1 MITPA
6 LVVLAFALPG
16 LRGEPETPLANA
28 AVAGRTEEVR
38 RLIQEGADVHAL
50 AGAGFTAFAW
60 AARAGQ
66 IEAMHILK
74 EAGAPLDGK
83 DQGVN
88 GWTPI
93 MHALHKDQTKAA
105 LTLLEWGADPN
116 ATSRSGTTPLMRA
129 ACENE
134 PEVVRALLDRGADPR
149 RTTNDG
155 DNVLD
160 FAVNGGNADIVR
172 TVLQAAPDLRLGDS
186 LGSRLARFVA
196 RLSGKDAALDAIRDA
211 TLPPA
216 ELEAK
221 PQG

>member
-1 MITPA
+1 MIAPA

-16 LRGEPETPLANA
+16 LRGEPDSPLATT

-38 RLIQEGADVHAL
+38 RLIQEGADVHHL

-74 EAGAPLDGK
+74 EAGAPLDAQ

-105 LTLLEWGADPN
+105 LALLEWGADPD
-116 ATSRSGTTPLMRA
+116 ASSRNGTTPLMRA

-134 PEVVRALLDRGADPR
+134 PEVVRALLDRGADPH
-149 RTTNDG
+149 RTTHDG
-155 DNVLD
+155 DNVLV
-160 FAVNGGNADIVR
+160 FAVHGGNADIVR
-172 TVLQAAPDLRLGDS
+172 MVLQAAPDLRLGDS
-186 LGSRLARFVA
+186 PGSRLARFVA
-196 RLSGKDAALDAIRDA
+196 RLRGKDAVLDAIRDA
-211 TLPPA
+211 TVHPA
-216 ELEAK
+216 EPEAK